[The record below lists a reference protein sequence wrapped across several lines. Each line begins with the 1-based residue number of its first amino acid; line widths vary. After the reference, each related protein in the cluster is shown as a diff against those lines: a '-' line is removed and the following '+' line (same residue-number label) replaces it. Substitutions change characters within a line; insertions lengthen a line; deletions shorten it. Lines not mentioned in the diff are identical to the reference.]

1 MFQQEVDMII
11 APIGVTGAREKVVDF
26 TFAFFY
32 DDSAVIMK
40 KPDPEK
46 NKWRTYIDI
55 FKQEVYWEDLLLV
68 KLDCLKLTILMQNKL
83 KIT

>member
-55 FKQEVYWEDLLLV
+55 FKQEVYWAYFLLL
-68 KLDCLKLTILMQNKL
+68 KFDCLTLPMLIA
-83 KIT
+83 